1 MRRRAF
7 EGAFGGR
14 RTAGTPRADG
24 ASGAATWAVAL
35 ALCAA
40 ASALGA
46 PLAAQ
51 SRVST
56 GVDSTHVTVGDRIAM
71 MVTVEHPPSAR
82 VTWPDSLDL
91 APFEVLEVRLQPDE
105 AGSDVVRSTA
115 VLTLAAFELGELE
128 IPSFDLVVTAADG
141 AEELLSTDRFGI
153 EVASVG
159 ADESGDIR
167 DIRGPMGIPLGALRL
182 ALWVL
187 LPLLLAAA
195 LWVVA
200 RRLRAKPGDA
210 AQPAL
215 LVPPRPAHEV
225 ALDALAA
232 LEASPMLDRGLVKE
246 YHIEASDILRTY
258 VEARFGVQALEMTTL
273 EVLAGL
279 HAAGTDARF
288 SDGLRAFLYQ
298 CDLVKF
304 AKVRPGPDVSRHV
317 LDLGRRIVLDSAPSP
332 QSAATGSEGGPEAG
346 LAAASPP
353 AAVGEL

>member
-7 EGAFGGR
+7 GGAFVAG
-14 RTAGTPRADG
+14 RTAGL
-24 ASGAATWAVAL
+24 AVAL
-35 ALCAA
+35 AVYATACALA
-40 ASALGA
+40 A

-56 GVDSTHVTVGDRIAM
+56 QVDSTHVTVGDR
-71 MVTVEHPPSAR
+71 VTMTVAVEHPPSAR
-82 VTWPDSLDL
+82 VTLPDSLDL
-91 APFEVLEVRLQPDE
+91 APFEVLEARAQPDE
-105 AGSDVVRSTA
+105 VVGDVTRSST

-141 AEELLSTDRFGI
+141 TEEVLSTDRFGI

-215 LVPPRPAHEV
+215 GVPPRPAHEV
-225 ALDALAA
+225 ALEALAA
-232 LEASPMLDRGLVKE
+232 LEASPMLERGLVKE

-258 VEARFGVQALEMTTL
+258 VEARFGVEALEMTTL

-279 HAAGTDARF
+279 DAAGTDARF
-288 SDGLRAFLYQ
+288 RDGLRAFLQQ

-304 AKVRPGPDVSRHV
+304 AKVRPGPDASSHV
-317 LDLGRRIVLDSAPSP
+317 LDLGRRIVLDSAPP
-332 QSAATGSEGGPEAG
+332 QPVATESERGPV
-346 LAAASPP
+346 P
-353 AAVGEL
+353 AAVGEP

>member
-1 MRRRAF
+1 MRRHAF
-7 EGAFGGR
+7 GGAFGGR
-14 RTAGTPRADG
+14 PMAGTRRADD
-24 ASGAATWAVAL
+24 ASRAAAWAVAL
-35 ALCAA
+35 AVYATV
-40 ASALGA
+40 SALAA

-56 GVDSTHVTVGDRIAM
+56 QVDSTRVTVGDRITM
-71 MVTVEHPPSAR
+71 TVTVEHPASAR

-91 APFEVLEVRLQPDE
+91 TPFEVLEARAQPDE
-105 AGSDVVRSTA
+105 ATGDVARSSA
-115 VLTLAAFELGELE
+115 VMTLAAFELGELE
-128 IPSFDLVVTAADG
+128 IPSFDVVVTAADG
-141 AEELLSTDRFGI
+141 TEEVLSTDRFGI

-200 RRLRAKPGDA
+200 RRLRTKPGDA
-210 AQPAL
+210 AGPAL
-215 LVPPRPAHEV
+215 GVPPRPAHEV
-225 ALDALAA
+225 ALEALAA
-232 LEASPMLDRGLVKE
+232 LEASPLLERGLVKE

-258 VEARFGVQALEMTTL
+258 VEAQFGVEALEMTTL

-279 HAAGTDARF
+279 EAARTDARF
-288 SDGLRAFLYQ
+288 SDGLRAFLQQ

-304 AKVRPGPDVSRHV
+304 AKVRPGPDASRQV
-317 LDLGRRIVLDSAPSP
+317 LELGRRIVMDSAPP
-332 QSAATGSEGGPEAG
+332 
-346 LAAASPP
+346 PP
-353 AAVGEL
+353 AAVGEP